1 MNNNLIIGLSVMLVF
16 AIVVNYRFYVFYKN
30 SRKLLFNRIGNQKII
45 KFENVKTKFY
55 LTNGFSSRW
64 NFFAPDIVFF
74 ENTLLI
80 LTRNYRL
87 GLNQAIVQ
95 ISKCID
101 KKKIDG
107 VETVFALEK
116 MEVFENKIRIYSFR
130 KLLVNAKVEITL
142 NFEDR
147 IEDLNFIEKYINEIL
162 E

>member
-30 SRKLLFNRIGNQKII
+30 SRKLLFDRIGNQKII
-45 KFENVKTKFY
+45 KFENVKAKFY

-64 NFFAPDIVFF
+64 NFFATDIVLF
-74 ENTLLI
+74 ENALLI

-87 GLNQAIVQ
+87 GRNQAIVQ
-95 ISKCID
+95 ISKSID
-101 KKKIDG
+101 KKKIAG
-107 VETVFALEK
+107 VETVFPLEK
-116 MEVFENKIRIYSFR
+116 IEIFENKIRIYSFR

-147 IEDLNFIEKYINEIL
+147 IEDLNFIEKYINENL
-162 E
+162 D